1 MCGWTKRVFFFRLKC
16 NRAYSV
22 FNITHTTKYQT
33 RTEKKLLSKQKKGM
47 AFWALLAAHRPQ
59 EEQLSTRLIC
69 REAAYYACADRRIS
83 EAYRGPGAMH
93 TAMRACRWD
102 IGQRTWAFDDPGGG
116 RGCKR
121 YVNATESAIHALLW
135 VWLPPEER
143 TCYEIIAAPSSVPQ
157 SLSVSVQTRLYLDC
171 EYERDKLTAKQL
183 AKMPSDADLTK
194 SIVTS
199 LSEFALKELPY
210 ARIGRKA
217 VTLLTAH
224 NDKKYSV
231 HLVFRFFDKRG
242 NEIMFEDLRHVGAF
256 MRKWE
261 STAAPKVL
269 YLPTATDT
277 NDTPNATS
285 DKGDCIVDAAV
296 YTSNRCFRTVMCT
309 KLGGDRPLLLNGKA
323 DIESEMAWRA
333 SLVQVHTTH
342 ALRHAQPFSV
352 MEIDGSEPRSS
363 SKFHDQNKRSA
374 SSSSAGASA
383 LKMPRL
389 ASGQS
394 TLTSAVVGWMR
405 SFITSHADY
414 GTSGLGGTDQVQP
427 CDLRYKSYVLV
438 INVRTHYCA
447 IARREHKNN
456 FVYFT
461 VNAWTQRAYQKC
473 HDAACEGQRAE
484 IEVPEDIQQKMIR
497 GIQFMALLEQAVS
510 KRQRGLLDV

>member
-1 MCGWTKRVFFFRLKC
+1 
-16 NRAYSV
+16 
-22 FNITHTTKYQT
+22 
-33 RTEKKLLSKQKKGM
+33 
-47 AFWALLAAHRPQ
+47 
-59 EEQLSTRLIC
+59 
-69 REAAYYACADRRIS
+69 
-83 EAYRGPGAMH
+83 MH

-102 IGQRTWAFDDPGGG
+102 IGQRTWAFDDSGGG

-121 YVNATESAIHALLW
+121 YVNATEAAIHALLW
-135 VWLPPEER
+135 LWLPPEER

-199 LSEFALKELPY
+199 LSEFATKELPY

-231 HLVFRFFDKRG
+231 HLIFRFFDKRD

-261 STAAPKVL
+261 STAAPAQL
-269 YLPTATDT
+269 YLPTDTAANAGNAAEQTDNT
-277 NDTPNATS
+277 EN
-285 DKGDCIVDAAV
+285 KGACIVDAAV

-333 SLVQVHTTH
+333 SLVQVHTQSVH
-342 ALRHAQPFSV
+342 AQRHSQPFSV

-363 SKFHDQNKRSA
+363 SKFHGQNKRSA
-374 SSSSAGASA
+374 SGSGAGGAITSVP

-389 ASGQS
+389 AGGQS
-394 TLTSAVVGWMR
+394 TLTTAVVGWMR

-438 INVRTHYCA
+438 INVRTHHCA
-447 IARREHKNN
+447 VARREHKNN

-461 VNAWTQRAYQKC
+461 INAWTQRAYQKC
-473 HDAACEGQRAE
+473 HDDACSQQRAE
-484 IEVPEDIQQKMIR
+484 IEVPEDIQQKMLR

-510 KRQRGLLDV
+510 RRQRRLADA